1 MNYLAHAYLSYHH
14 PEITVGNVI
23 SDFVKGSNK
32 NNYPILIQ
40 KGIFLH
46 RQIDAFTDAHTA
58 TKAAKEIFKP
68 LTGLYAGAF
77 VDIVY
82 DYFLAKQIVKTG
94 EENLLNLAH
103 NTYSYLNS
111 YTNILPTNF
120 LQVLPYMQQHNW
132 LYNYQ
137 YTWAIEKSFKGLVSR
152 AKYLLPNPQY
162 FEVFLN
168 NIPQLENHYH
178 LFMADVNTFAQDLYN
193 TLLTD

>member
-14 PEITVGNVI
+14 PEITVGNII
-23 SDFVKGSNK
+23 SDFVKGSKK
-32 NNYPILIQ
+32 NYYPILIQ

-68 LTGLYAGAF
+68 CTGLYAGAF

-94 EENLLNLAH
+94 ENNLLNLAH

-111 YTNILPTNF
+111 YTNILPSGF

-137 YTWAIEKSFKGLVSR
+137 YTWAIEKSFNGLVSR

-168 NIPQLENHYH
+168 NLPQLESLYY
-178 LFMADVNTFAQDLYN
+178 LFMTDVDNFAQKLYN
-193 TLLTD
+193 SLLIE